1 MTPRDKGVKA
11 AVVAGAPGPGS
22 DIDGCLG
29 VVTGLEGWRGVPE
42 GYG

>member
-1 MTPRDKGVKA
+1 MTPRDKGVEA

-22 DIDGCLG
+22 DIYGCLDG
-29 VVTGLEGWRGVPE
+29 GTGIEGWRGVPE